1 MLAATLIWV
10 MLLNRIGA
18 VRAATF
24 HFLNPVFGV
33 AVASVLLGE
42 SLGMLDMIGVGVV
55 TLGILAVQLSRQ
67 PAPAKPP
74 LSAALQPQAD

>member
-1 MLAATLIWV
+1 

-18 VRAATF
+18 VRAATC
-24 HFLNPVFGV
+24 HSLNPVFGV

-55 TLGILAVQLSRQ
+55 TLGILAVQLARQ
-67 PAPAKPP
+67 PASAKPP